1 MIKKIADYK
10 KQIFLAYKELKE
22 IRNSKT
28 MTKDYISDFSN
39 FVYKLSN
46 KYDDSSLS
54 TIDDIKLIINSD
66 NIPLTLANDYLA
78 ESMLLQ
84 LSDMMENFDEKETKQ
99 IALIKKYHELKSQK
113 EKETKDYEIEIE
125 KLNQKKN
132 YLLQFI
138 ALYKD
143 DKIQRQ
149 TTIKQLFE
157 STK

>member
-1 MIKKIADYK
+1 
-10 KQIFLAYKELKE
+10 
-22 IRNSKT
+22 
-28 MTKDYISDFSN
+28 
-39 FVYKLSN
+39 
-46 KYDDSSLS
+46 
-54 TIDDIKLIINSD
+54 
-66 NIPLTLANDYLA
+66 
-78 ESMLLQ
+78 
-84 LSDMMENFDEKETKQ
+84 MMETFDEKENKQ
-99 IALIKKYHELKSQK
+99 INLIKKYHELESEKT
-113 EKETKDYEIEIE
+113 KETKDYEVEIE